1 MSSFTHHSVILGPS
15 LCHHRLVLLY
25 FWIRKQSLSLSHSL
39 CSFTTSFHIH
49 TRPST
54 HTQHR
59 QQAHTTCIFSCSYI
73 LRYAI
78 IPDPHSHFAHIPIR
92 TYARTHTMEPYK
104 KLKKFFFLDDKRN
117 KSFTHTYFTGGL
129 LVILLIYS
137 IEVHLCALHTIILYI
152 YIRY

>member
-25 FWIRKQSLSLSHSL
+25 FWIRKQSLSLTHSVH
-39 CSFTTSFHIH
+39 SQPRFTYTRDPQHILNIVNKH
-49 TRPST
+49 IL
-54 HTQHR
+54 H
-59 QQAHTTCIFSCSYI
+59 TCIFSCSYI